1 MVMIHKFIFLLNG
14 DLSPI
19 LGSDSGAAAP
29 VNAAANAAGDAAQ
42 AVANNVEPA
51 GGLFGGGIW
60 MILIYAAIFIGAYFL
75 LMRPQRKREKKMK
88 EIQAAL
94 KTGDNV
100 VTSGGFFGRIA
111 DVGEDCFIVEFGTNR
126 GIRIPIQKS
135 DVLGVRSPKTTP
147 PPKEALEK
155 KDD

>member
-1 MVMIHKFIFLLNG
+1 MYHKFILLLNG

-19 LGSDSGAAAP
+19 LGSGNGAAAP
-29 VNAAANAAGDAAQ
+29 DAASAAGDAVNTA
-42 AVANNVEPA
+42 AGAVEPA
-51 GGLFGGGIW
+51 GGLFGGGSMIG
-60 MILIYAAIFIGAYFL
+60 MILIYAAIFVGAYFL

-88 EIQAAL
+88 EMQSAL
-94 KTGDNV
+94 KVGDNV